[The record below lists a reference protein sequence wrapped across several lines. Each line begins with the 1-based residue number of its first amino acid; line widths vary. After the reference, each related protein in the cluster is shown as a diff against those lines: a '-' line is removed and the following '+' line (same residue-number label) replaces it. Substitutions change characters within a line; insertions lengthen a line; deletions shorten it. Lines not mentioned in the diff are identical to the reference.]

1 MRNGVL
7 VLLIC
12 IIFLSQLNYDKVK
25 SSWYTATSVGKDA
38 QYTKTRKGFN
48 ALLSKIQRGSILFI
62 SNSVVVVFFVKTFTS
77 YAGPQFFSILKKV
90 LYPCLFKSPNSNY
103 FWLASFHLASW
114 KVFCRKIVKKTYEIR
129 CYFYCYRGTMGSVWT
144 TYTNVMHTSFIIVLL

>member
-62 SNSVVVVFFVKTFTS
+62 SNSVVVVFFLKTFTS
-77 YAGPQFFSILKKV
+77 YAGPQFFSILKK
-90 LYPCLFKSPNSNY
+90 
-103 FWLASFHLASW
+103 
-114 KVFCRKIVKKTYEIR
+114 
-129 CYFYCYRGTMGSVWT
+129 SVI
-144 TYTNVMHTSFIIVLL
+144 SLSL

>member
-7 VLLIC
+7 VFLIC
-12 IIFLSQLNYDKVK
+12 IIFLSQLNHDKVK

-62 SNSVVVVFFVKTFTS
+62 SKSVVVVFSWKRLHLMLDLSSSVFW
-77 YAGPQFFSILKKV
+77 KKV
-90 LYPCLFKSPNSNY
+90 LCPCLYKSPNSNY

-114 KVFCRKIVKKTYEIR
+114 KVFCWKIVKITYEIR
-129 CYFYCYRGTMGSVWT
+129 CYFYCYRETMGSVWT

>member
-1 MRNGVL
+1 MRNDVL

-12 IIFLSQLNYDKVK
+12 IIFLSQLNHDKVK

-62 SNSVVVVFFVKTFTS
+62 FNSMLLFFFLENVYILCWASVLQYSEKKCYILVSLSPQTPITS
-77 YAGPQFFSILKKV
+77 D
-90 LYPCLFKSPNSNY
+90 
-103 FWLASFHLASW
+103 
-114 KVFCRKIVKKTYEIR
+114 
-129 CYFYCYRGTMGSVWT
+129 
-144 TYTNVMHTSFIIVLL
+144 